1 MQSQMQNNNMKA
13 KLINLTIFSIAMAM
27 LESAV
32 VIYLRALYY
41 PTGFKFPVETLG
53 STILITELFRELATL
68 IMLGSIGYMNGETK
82 TERITA
88 FLFSFGIWDIFY
100 YVFLKVFLNWPA
112 SILDWDLLFLLP
124 VPWIGPVLAPCLVSA
139 TFIGLH
145 LLVLHKKKQ
154 GLAIGLHRTFWAL
167 SLLGFAVMLYTF
179 MADSTAIL
187 ISIYKA
193 NMHFDLLLGIRE
205 LIPTSFNWP
214 VFLLGEIVFLGAI
227 STLIKKKQVKTINQS
242 IL

>member
-1 MQSQMQNNNMKA
+1 MKA
-13 KLINLTIFSIAMAM
+13 KLINLALFSVAMAM

-41 PTGFKFPVETLG
+41 PSGFKFPIETLG
-53 STILITELFRELATL
+53 STILITELFRELATI

-82 TERITA
+82 TERFTA

-139 TFIGLH
+139 SFIGLH
-145 LLVLHKKKQ
+145 LLVLFKKQ
-154 GLAIGLHRTFWAL
+154 KGINLTLHKTFWTL
-167 SLLGFAVMLYTF
+167 SFLGFAVMLYTF

-187 ISIYKA
+187 IEIYKSDVD
-193 NMHFDLLLGIRE
+193 FDLLSGIRT
-205 LIPTSFNWP
+205 LIPKSFNWP
-214 VFLLGEIVFLGAI
+214 IFLLGEIVFLGGI
-227 STLIKKKQVKTINQS
+227 STLQKIK
-242 IL
+242 